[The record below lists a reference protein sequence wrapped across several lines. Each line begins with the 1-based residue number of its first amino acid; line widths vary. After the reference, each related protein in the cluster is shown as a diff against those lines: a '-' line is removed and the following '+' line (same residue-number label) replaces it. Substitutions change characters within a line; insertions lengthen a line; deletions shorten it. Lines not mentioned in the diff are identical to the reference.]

1 MAYKEADH
9 SDISQPL
16 EIIAVDNSVMVSTV
30 GTMFESQSFLTFDC
44 VQISGQ

>member
-9 SDISQPL
+9 SNIPL

-30 GTMFESQSFLTFDC
+30 GMELA
-44 VQISGQ
+44 